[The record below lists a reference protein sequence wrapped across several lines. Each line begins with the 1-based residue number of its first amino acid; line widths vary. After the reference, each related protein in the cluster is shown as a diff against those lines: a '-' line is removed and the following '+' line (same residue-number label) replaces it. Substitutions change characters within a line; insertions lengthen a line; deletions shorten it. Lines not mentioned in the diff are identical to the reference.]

1 MFDWLIPLLIVA
13 ILLIWIL
20 DYLGLLDF
28 LEVVAAVVSLI
39 GAALVGTVK
48 LLLRLVRHLAG
59 SSDSE
64 ASTPQSS
71 SPQASSP
78 RGSGRF
84 NRRSQSRSP
93 GREHREGNG

>member
-28 LEVVAAVVSLI
+28 LEVVAALVSLI

-48 LLLRLVRHLAG
+48 LLVRLVRHLAG

-84 NRRSQSRSP
+84 NRRSQPPSP
-93 GREHREGNG
+93 EWEHREDNA